1 MEFKYTDDQI
11 ALRRAVRE
19 WAQSYLA
26 PKAEEID
33 VNNRFPTE
41 TIVALGEQ
49 DLMGLAYPE
58 ELGGAGYDAI
68 SEAIAMEEISAGPAL
83 PPAPSSPDT
92 IWALTRCIWR
102 AMPSRK
108 QSGCDPR
115 WKAQNTPRSASPS
128 LRAGLI

>member
-1 MEFKYTDDQI
+1 MEFKYTEDQI

-41 TIVALGEQ
+41 TIKALGEQ

-68 SEAIAMEEISAGPAL
+68 SEAIAMEEISAACAATGSIITGHYL
-83 PPAPSSPDT
+83 
-92 IWALTRCIWR
+92 ALTPCTWPVL
-102 AMPSRK
+102 PSRRR
-108 QSGCDPR
+108 SGCAPPWR
-115 WKAQNTPRSASPS
+115 VRSTPRSA
-128 LRAGLI
+128 

>member
-1 MEFKYTDDQI
+1 MEFKYTEDQI

-41 TIVALGEQ
+41 TIKALGEQ

-68 SEAIAMEEISAGPAL
+68 SEAIAMEEISAACASTGSMTMPGL
-83 PPAPSSPDT
+83 PKVPSAEKID
-92 IWALTRCIWR
+92 IDDNGVI
-102 AMPSRK
+102 
-108 QSGCDPR
+108 SG
-115 WKAQNTPRSASPS
+115 
-128 LRAGLI
+128 LF

>member
-1 MEFKYTDDQI
+1 MEFKYTEDQI

-41 TIVALGEQ
+41 TIKALGEQ

-68 SEAIAMEEISAGPAL
+68 SEAIAMEEISAACASTGSIITGHYLGFDALYLAGTPEQKEKWLRPAL
-83 PPAPSSPDT
+83 EGEKYAAFCLTEPPVVP
-92 IWALTRCIWR
+92 I
-102 AMPSRK
+102 
-108 QSGCDPR
+108 
-115 WKAQNTPRSASPS
+115 
-128 LRAGLI
+128 

>member
-1 MEFKYTDDQI
+1 MEFKYTEDQI

-41 TIVALGEQ
+41 TIKALGEQ

-68 SEAIAMEEISAGPAL
+68 SEAIAMEEISAA
-83 PPAPSSPDT
+83 
-92 IWALTRCIWR
+92 C
-102 AMPSRK
+102 
-108 QSGCDPR
+108 
-115 WKAQNTPRSASPS
+115 ASTGS
-128 LRAGLI
+128 IHHTVLSTWG

>member
-1 MEFKYTDDQI
+1 MEFKYTEDQI

-41 TIVALGEQ
+41 TIEALGEQ

-68 SEAIAMEEISAGPAL
+68 SEAIAMEEISAACAATGS
-83 PPAPSSPDT
+83 SSPVT
-92 IWALTRCIWR
+92 IWASTLCIWLVL
-102 AMPSRK
+102 PSRRR
-108 QSGCDPR
+108 SGCGPLWR
-115 WKAQNTPRSASPS
+115 ARSTPPS
-128 LRAGLI
+128 V